1 MTKKINWCFRHITI
15 HTVQLCGAILNDHK
29 KQCSCTVIW
38 MGMIRRKCSW
48 VASIIIYSVIR
59 MNSFEK
65 GSGIHSHTHTCD
77 TSVYVYRIDKLE
89 LGVQVWSRW
98 TSKTK
103 TSWYEKKFNVVLL
116 FQIEVQSPYSSKWNN
131 NFTKNS
137 NTKSSNSSYFWISI
151 LFEIFF
157 LIII

>member
-1 MTKKINWCFRHITI
+1 MVTKIYIVVSNNHKILRNWIKKFNWCFRHITI
-15 HTVQLCGAILNDHK
+15 HTVQICGAILNDHK

-103 TSWYEKKFNVVLL
+103 ISWYEKKLNVVLL
-116 FQIEVQSPYSSKWNN
+116 IQFEVA
-131 NFTKNS
+131 
-137 NTKSSNSSYFWISI
+137 
-151 LFEIFF
+151 LE
-157 LIII
+157 